1 MLTLRKTY
9 LRWLRAASAPEL
21 IFVDRV
27 AQAEDLVPPQSTTS
41 SIRNPLAR
49 SQADQAETSVE
60 VEVEAEAEAEAEGA
74 EVGPAAQLVRPA
86 DLAATV

>member
-27 AQAEDLVPPQSTTS
+27 AQAEDLVQSQPATS
-41 SIRNPLAR
+41 PIRNPLAR
-49 SQADQAETSVE
+49 SQVEQAEAD
-60 VEVEAEAEAEAEGA
+60 AEAEATLGDSQMRAW
-74 EVGPAAQLVRPA
+74 P
-86 DLAATV
+86 